1 MHTPGLQA
9 LLRRSSHYWE
19 TIISAGEETSKA
31 EHRKYRKQ
39 RNVTSSFATS
49 GPTIEDVD
57 IAGLVEE
64 SQMALANIALYKKD
78 TTRALRL
85 YSRVKTPH
93 AAWNQ
98 SQVNQFV
105 LCMYTSVHAVFPVS
119 VQSTVVSRK
128 STHWRSTIQVCQRG
142 WWVLF

>member
-1 MHTPGLQA
+1 M
-9 LLRRSSHYWE
+9 
-19 TIISAGEETSKA
+19 
-31 EHRKYRKQ
+31 
-39 RNVTSSFATS
+39 
-49 GPTIEDVD
+49 EDVD

-98 SQVNQFV
+98 SQVKTYVCTQ
-105 LCMYTSVHAVFPVS
+105 VF
-119 VQSTVVSRK
+119 
-128 STHWRSTIQVCQRG
+128 
-142 WWVLF
+142 

>member
-1 MHTPGLQA
+1 MHIADLQA
-9 LLRRSSHYWE
+9 LLSRSSHYWE

-31 EHRKYRKQ
+31 EHRTYRKR

-49 GPTIEDVD
+49 GATTEDVD
-57 IAGLVEE
+57 IASLLEE

-98 SQVNQFV
+98 SQVNLFYYV
-105 LCMYTSVHAVFPVS
+105 YMYKCIVIMT
-119 VQSTVVSRK
+119 
-128 STHWRSTIQVCQRG
+128 
-142 WWVLF
+142 